1 MFKEKKINENKED
14 KKTKSSSKSSA
25 KSSANSS
32 KVKTNN
38 FIKDEKNIDKSLSRS
53 SYKSGLNKLTR
64 SFTLLLMLTVIVV
77 MYFSFI
83 RYKILLERVDNEVEI
98 STNQV
103 ENVFIDYAN
112 ISEMLLVHLNHK
124 MLENDAFKLNS
135 KITQVLTTF
144 NNDAK
149 VINSLGSNFIAGGMF
164 YWIDDKK
171 NLIASSNGL
180 VSRVI
185 NLSNRDYLSKTE
197 KLPLRVQVGSPVIG
211 ALSGQS
217 IVPMALGIYNNQGS
231 FAGSLVLSLK
241 LENFLNRFR
250 NLKER
255 DVEFALLDENNQVIM
270 SSSDEFFR
278 KNQEVYN
285 SISVS
290 ENGMIL
296 QNFSLFSLNSNVIY
310 AKAVNNQPYKIIT
323 AMRGKNAFK
332 IISREMLPNLIELML
347 IVLFLITTKIC
358 YRLVIF
364 NKK

>member
-1 MFKEKKINENKED
+1 MFKAKKTNENKED
-14 KKTKSSSKSSA
+14 KKNKTSSKSTS
-25 KSSANSS
+25 KSPSKKINDLANE
-32 KVKTNN
+32 
-38 FIKDEKNIDKSLSRS
+38 IKSNDRTAPRF
-53 SYKSGLNKLTR
+53 SYKSGLNKITR
-64 SFTLLLMLTVIVV
+64 SFALLLMLTVIVV

-112 ISEMLLVHLNHK
+112 IAEMLLMHLNHK
-124 MLENDAFKLNS
+124 MIETDAFKLNT

-144 NNDAK
+144 NNDTK
-149 VINSLGSNFIAGGMF
+149 VINSLGKNFIAGGMF
-164 YWIDDKK
+164 YWIDNKK

-217 IVPMALGIYNNQGS
+217 VVPMALGIYNNQGL

-255 DVEFALLDENNQVIM
+255 NIEFALLDENNQLIM

-278 KNQEVYN
+278 KNQEIYSN
-285 SISVS
+285 IAVS

-296 QNFSLFSLNSNVIY
+296 QNFSLFSLSSNVIY
-310 AKAVNNQPYKIIT
+310 AKAVNDQPYKIVT
-323 AMRGKNAFK
+323 AMRGKNAYK
-332 IISREMLPNLIELML
+332 IISREMLPNFIELLL
-347 IVLFLITTKIC
+347 ITLFLITTKIS
-358 YRLVIF
+358 YRLIIF

>member
-1 MFKEKKINENKED
+1 MFKAKKTNENKED
-14 KKTKSSSKSSA
+14 KKNKTSSKSA
-25 KSSANSS
+25 PKSSI
-32 KVKTNN
+32 KKTNDLN
-38 FIKDEKNIDKSLSRS
+38 KETKSNNKSTS
-53 SYKSGLNKLTR
+53 SFSYKSSLNKLTR
-64 SFTLLLMLTVIVV
+64 SFALLLMLTVIVV

-112 ISEMLLVHLNHK
+112 IAEMLLMHLNHK
-124 MLENDAFKLNS
+124 MIENDAFKLNT

-144 NNDAK
+144 NNDTK
-149 VINSLGSNFIAGGMF
+149 VINSLGKNFIAGGMF
-164 YWIDDKK
+164 YWIDNKK

-217 IVPMALGIYNNQGS
+217 IVPMALGINNNQGL

-255 DVEFALLDENNQVIM
+255 NIEFALLDENNQLIM

-278 KNQEVYN
+278 KNQEIYSN
-285 SISVS
+285 IAVS

-296 QNFSLFSLNSNVIY
+296 QNFSLFSLGSNVIY
-310 AKAVNNQPYKIIT
+310 AKAVNDQPYKIVT
-323 AMRGKNAFK
+323 AMRGKNAYK
-332 IISREMLPNLIELML
+332 IISREMLPNFIELLL
-347 IVLFLITTKIC
+347 ITLFLITTKIS

>member
-1 MFKEKKINENKED
+1 MFKEKNTNLNKED
-14 KKTKSSSKSSA
+14 KKAKSKSKA
-25 KSSANSS
+25 KN
-32 KVKTNN
+32 KDITKEVKNN
-38 FIKDEKNIDKSLSRS
+38 DKSVTSF

-64 SFTLLLMLTVIVV
+64 SFALILMLTVIVV

-98 STNQV
+98 SANQV

-112 ISEMLLVHLNHK
+112 ISEMLLMHLNHK

-135 KITQVLTTF
+135 KITQVLSTF
-144 NNDAK
+144 NDDAK
-149 VINSLGSNFIAGGMF
+149 VINSLGNNFIAGGMF
-164 YWIDDKK
+164 YWIDSKK

-217 IVPMALGIYNNQGS
+217 IIPMAVGINNNQGN
-231 FAGSLVLSLK
+231 FAGTIVLSLK

-255 DVEFALLDENNQVIM
+255 NVEFALLDENNQLIM

-278 KNQEVYN
+278 KNQEIYN

-323 AMRGKNAFK
+323 AMRGKNAYK
-332 IISREMLPNLIELML
+332 IISREMLPNLIELVL
-347 IVLFLITTKIC
+347 IVLFLITTKIS
-358 YRLVIF
+358 YRLVVF